1 MNSIFVPFILYTPIN
16 EKKHSTGILRKFCGN
31 SAEIRKNPNY
41 SAEFPRNFRG
51 TRLLCHTEQR
61 GTP

>member
-1 MNSIFVPFILYTPIN
+1 MNFIFVPFILYTPIN

-41 SAEFPRNFRG
+41 SAEFPRNSAEILHFFRG
-51 TRLLCHTEQR
+51 M
-61 GTP
+61 G